1 MLIFNRPAET
11 ARVFREIASARPPRL
26 LVVADGPR
34 PDYPD
39 DPTRCTEARAVIEQV
54 DWPCEVLTNYAE
66 TNMGLRHRVASGLD
80 WAFSLADELIVLEDD
95 CVPHPTFFRFCDE
108 LLAHYRHDT
117 RIMAISGENS
127 QLGHRRNEYS
137 YYFSRYN
144 HCWGWASWRR
154 AWNYFDMDMKL
165 WPEIRDG
172 NWLSDLLD
180 DPVEVS
186 YWKTIFQKNYEN
198 KINSWAYRW
207 TFACWVQSGLSILPN
222 VNMISNIGYGVE
234 GTHTTGYSWIAQ
246 MPTEAVEFPLHHPPF
261 VIRDTQADTFS
272 DRNRFSGSRSR
283 LRSLLVRIK
292 GKLVYEHGRFGQ
304 NMRMFYRKRLRKYFS
319 KKNLPS

>member
-11 ARVFREIASARPPRL
+11 ARVFAEIAKARPPRL
-26 LVVADGPR
+26 FVVADGPR

-39 DPTRCTEARAVIEQV
+39 DPTRCAEARAVIEHV

-117 RIMAISGENS
+117 RIMTISGDNF
-127 QLGHRRNEYS
+127 QYGRRRTRYS

-165 WPEIRDG
+165 WPEVRDG
-172 NWLSDLLD
+172 GWLD
-180 DPVEVS
+180 DILADPLATA
-186 YWKTIFQKNYEN
+186 YWKTIFQRNYED

-207 TFACWVQSGLSILPN
+207 TFACWVQSGLTILPN
-222 VNMISNIGYGVE
+222 ENLISNVGHGE
-234 GTHTTGYSWIAQ
+234 AGTHTKGSSAPAANIPALP
-246 MPTEAVEFPLHHPPF
+246 MAFPLQHPPF
-261 VIRDTQADTFS
+261 VIRDTQADDFS
-272 DRNRFSGSRSR
+272 QKNHFQRATRGPLPMRAR
-283 LRSLLVRIK
+283 ALLGQTRARVG
-292 GKLVYEHGRFGQ
+292 GKLRAVRRKL
-304 NMRMFYRKRLRKYFS
+304 MRNQKGAPR
-319 KKNLPS
+319 